1 MTEHHP
7 WLLVG
12 PWYRWSRQ
20 GVPPRETRPELQKYD
35 TPKHVT
41 AFQAD
46 PQLSLTYNEDD
57 FVYTTSPL
65 VPPIVASGPLAGKAK
80 RFEKFKRDK
89 TTTRKLFLD
98 THKRFYLIVC
108 ELHCDAPGFP
118 RARRDDVC
126 QAGFVIRRRYT
137 TYPKSAEK
145 EAAQILKR
153 IGALQIE
160 LGKLERKPSAA
171 RTIRR
176 WEKLPAPGQNGGSN
190 GKHGELTTKLA
201 KERKQLLAWAK
212 QSGAAEAHEGWIAS
226 ALEGIGSWEVIEEE
240 PQTLLEQSYPLY
252 PLIPHPDDEGNAG
265 QRATLYFGVVPTGSS
280 DADAAGIARYD
291 DEARYEIRCFV
302 RRHREPCPR
311 KPEPNDCNGT
321 LFWSRPSEPYQL
333 APHFDLTGTAN
344 RPLTVQLP
352 DFADLAAQAAAMPP
366 GKANP
371 IKMKQPNNSV
381 LKFSSDAVPPTGGSV
396 QATGQVC
403 SFAIPLITIVAYFLL
418 NLFLPIVVLV
428 FGLWFMLKLKFCIP
442 PSLEVQ
448 AAVTTELDALTKAGI
463 SVDLSLGVDPKLEL
477 GIDAAGHTTPGKTV
491 ADLQATLASD
501 IAARV
506 GGGAATKAQF
516 DLLSNAPLLDL
527 ETSMTSKTQGP
538 DFTANVEFEAHV
550 DVDEAVV
557 V

>member
-1 MTEHHP
+1 MNEHHP
-7 WLLVG
+7 WLLAG

-20 GVPPRETRPELQKYD
+20 GVAPRETRPEIQKYD
-35 TPKHVT
+35 TSKHVA

-46 PQLSLTYNEDD
+46 PQLSLAYNDD
-57 FVYTTSPL
+57 DLVYETSPL
-65 VPPIVASGPLAGKAK
+65 VPPPPVVVATGPLANKTK
-80 RFEKFKRDK
+80 RFEKFSRKHK
-89 TTTRKLFLD
+89 QPLTRKLFLD
-98 THKRFYLIVC
+98 THKRFYLVVC

-126 QAGFVIRRRYT
+126 QAGFVIRRRFM

-153 IGALQIE
+153 IGALQVE

-171 RTIRR
+171 RTLRR

-190 GKHGELTTKLA
+190 GKHDELTAKLG
-201 KERKQLLAWAK
+201 KERLQLKEWAK

-226 ALEGIGSWEVIEEE
+226 ALEGIGSWEVIEEG
-240 PQTLLEQSYPLY
+240 PQVLLEQSYPLY
-252 PLIPHPDDEGNAG
+252 PLIPHPDDARNAG

-280 DADAAGIARYD
+280 DADAGGIARYD
-291 DEARYEIRCFV
+291 DEARYEMRCFV

-352 DFADLAAQAAAMPP
+352 DFKDLAAQAAAMPP
-366 GKANP
+366 GKASP
-371 IKMKQPNNSV
+371 IKMKQPSSSV
-381 LKFSSDAVPPTGGSV
+381 LKFSSDTVPPTGGSV
-396 QATGQVC
+396 EAAGQVC

-418 NLFLPIVVLV
+418 NLFLPIVVFV

-442 PSLEVQ
+442 PSVALSG
-448 AAVTTELDALTKAGI
+448 AVKTELDKIGGVDIDVGAGTAVSNAAVLSAHEALKQ
-463 SVDLSLGVDPKLEL
+463 DLSVNL
-477 GIDAAGHTTPGKTV
+477 
-491 ADLQATLASD
+491 
-501 IAARV
+501 V
-506 GGGAATKAQF
+506 GGGGGTATAL
-516 DLLSNAPLLDL
+516 DGLSNQPLRDL
-527 ETSMTSKTQGP
+527 QLAVGSEKQDGP

-550 DVDEAVV
+550 DVEEAAVV
-557 V
+557 